1 MLYKL
6 QCGRCYFINE
16 GALNRGLFRTTYYNM
31 YETFEETSKYKTN
44 TVDSKI
50 TNIFDENI
58 ERTKPGYDY
67 NYLDEN
73 GIVKEN
79 TKMHD
84 KIVVIGKVSYGT
96 ANPNEKMDSS
106 MFPKKG
112 QLGYVDK
119 AFISDDQE
127 GRRLAKVRIR
137 EQRIPAIGDKFCSR
151 CGQKGTIGNI
161 IPERDMPFTKDG
173 IRPDII
179 INPHAI
185 PSRMTIGQLVECII
199 GKTSVNLGAFADGTA
214 FMNLSEKYQPYG
226 EILTKQFGY
235 HSKGNELLYNGMNG
249 EQIET
254 EIFIGPTYY
263 MRLKHMVKDKI
274 NYRSKVLEQHLRD
287 KLSRDVQMMVVCVW
301 ERWNVTVLRVTVLH
315 RFCVN
320 Q

>member
-1 MLYKL
+1 M
-6 QCGRCYFINE
+6 
-16 GALNRGLFRTTYYNM
+16 YY
-31 YETFEETSKYKTN
+31 SK
-44 TVDSKI
+44 
-50 TNIFDENI
+50 
-58 ERTKPGYDY
+58 
-67 NYLDEN
+67 
-73 GIVKEN
+73 
-79 TKMHD
+79 
-84 KIVVIGKVSYGT
+84 
-96 ANPNEKMDSS
+96 A
-106 MFPKKG
+106 
-112 QLGYVDK
+112 
-119 AFISDDQE
+119 
-127 GRRLAKVRIR
+127 
-137 EQRIPAIGDKFCSR
+137 
-151 CGQKGTIGNI
+151 
-161 IPERDMPFTKDG
+161 
-173 IRPDII
+173 
-179 INPHAI
+179 
-185 PSRMTIGQLVECII
+185 
-199 GKTSVNLGAFADGTA
+199 SVNIGAFADGTA